1 MDNMSK
7 IAAAD
12 AALDTQATAHFFW
25 SLVVSATTLEK
36 NSPKKVNLSKDQ
48 EEFVNFVTA
57 LQVSVVHHD
66 ALEAFREE
74 RPEEYAAWK
83 AAGLLG

>member
-7 IAAAD
+7 ITAAD
-12 AALDTQATAHFFW
+12 AALDTQATADFFW

-48 EEFVNFVTA
+48 EEFVNFASAVRI
-57 LQVSVVHHD
+57 SVAHHD
-66 ALEAFREE
+66 ALEAFRQE
-74 RPEEYAAWK
+74 RPEEYVAWK